1 MNRRRVCHPAMRTR
15 CWRPC
20 APSMRGGSRFS
31 WWSKTSLKPCRF
43 RTMSLCWRR
52 ARFRA
57 HGQRPIFS
65 AIRRSSA
72 SFSVD
77 ESAASLRT
85 RRAGAGMPQALLN
98 GLVSGLL
105 IALPAIALSLTYGVL
120 NFANFSIGAM
130 ITTGAYFAYLLNVGF
145 GASILIAAPLAGLGL
160 ALVAVAI
167 QRSVYRWVG
176 SDHITLLVASMG
188 VAFVLENTMR
198 FIYGSDVRTLDVPV
212 ARPVQ
217 FYGLR
222 LNHEQLT
229 IAIVSLLSMA
239 VVAIILKRT
248 RLGRAMRAISDDA
261 ALADVRGIDR
271 QRTVDWTWVI
281 AGILSAF
288 AGVLIGLDGTVEP
301 LMGANYLISVFA
313 AAIVGGIGN
322 PFGAVAGA
330 ILIGLIEETSALA
343 VSTSYRQGVS
353 FLILVLVLLL
363 RPQGMFG
370 VARITR

>member
-1 MNRRRVCHPAMRTR
+1 
-15 CWRPC
+15 
-20 APSMRGGSRFS
+20 
-31 WWSKTSLKPCRF
+31 
-43 RTMSLCWRR
+43 
-52 ARFRA
+52 
-57 HGQRPIFS
+57 
-65 AIRRSSA
+65 
-72 SFSVD
+72 
-77 ESAASLRT
+77 
-85 RRAGAGMPQALLN
+85 MPQALLN

-176 SDHITLLVASMG
+176 RDHITLLVASMG